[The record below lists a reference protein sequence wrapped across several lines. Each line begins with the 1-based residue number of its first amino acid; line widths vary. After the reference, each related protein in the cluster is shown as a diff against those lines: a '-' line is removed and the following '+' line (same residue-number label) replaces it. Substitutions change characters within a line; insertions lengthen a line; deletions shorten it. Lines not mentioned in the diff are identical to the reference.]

1 MAEYVCRLGTPT
13 GEVIT
18 RTVEAT
24 AERDLRSKLERDGY
38 RIFAINATGAAS
50 VRKAFGGESRARKIK
65 NDDFL
70 LFNQQ
75 LSALLRAGLPILQ
88 AIGILRKR
96 VPSEHLRLL
105 LEGVEEKIRA
115 GQALSQAFAA
125 QGDAFP
131 RIYIASILAGERSGS
146 LDEVLLRYV
155 SYQKTIT
162 GARQKIKKAL
172 AYPAVLVAASF
183 ILVMV
188 LSIYVIPQFMKLY
201 EGVGAQQLPA
211 ITIAVVGTA
220 QFISSNLIWLI
231 PTVAGTLIFLLV
243 WRRTPQGRLTIDQWI
258 LKAPIA
264 GETVRQITTAQ
275 FTRSLATLLAGG
287 ITLPESV
294 EIASE
299 SITNRALRR
308 ASAGVLTG
316 IQQGRPFTES
326 LEASGWI
333 SELALDMIGV
343 GERSGA
349 LREMLDEVANFY
361 DSEIDVRLN
370 TITTFIEP
378 FILIFM
384 GSLVMTILLAMYLPL
399 FYMIGNMG
407 AGGGGGGVSQ

>member
-1 MAEYVCRLGTPT
+1 MAEYVCRIGTPT
-13 GEVIT
+13 GEIVT
-18 RTVEAT
+18 RTIEAT
-24 AERDLRSKLERDGY
+24 AERELRAKLEREGF
-38 RIFAINATGAAS
+38 RVFSVAAGGAAGL
-50 VRKAFGGESRARKIK
+50 RRAIGGESHGRKIK
-65 NDDFL
+65 TEDFL

-96 VPSEHLRLL
+96 VPNEHLKLV
-105 LEGVEEKIRA
+105 LEDIEGKVRG

-125 QGDAFP
+125 QGDTFP
-131 RIYIASILAGERSGS
+131 RIYVASILAGERSGS

-162 GARQKIKKAL
+162 EARRKIKKSL
-172 AYPAVLVAASF
+172 TYPAVLFSASI

-188 LSIYVIPQFMKLY
+188 LSTYVIPQFMKLY
-201 EGVGAQQLPA
+201 AGQEGNLPV
-211 ITIAVVGTA
+211 ITTAVVA
-220 QFISSNLIWLI
+220 IADFISANLTWLI
-231 PTVAGTLIFLLV
+231 PTVIGTVIFLLF
-243 WRRTPQGRLTIDQWI
+243 WRRTPAGRLRIDQWT
-258 LKAPIA
+258 LKLPVA
-264 GETVRQITTAQ
+264 GETVKMLTIAQ

-299 SITNRALRR
+299 SITNRALR
-308 ASAGVLTG
+308 ASSAGVLTG
-316 IQQGRPFTES
+316 IREGRPFTES
-326 LEASGWI
+326 LEASGWV

-361 DSEIDVRLN
+361 DGEVEVRLN

-378 FILIFM
+378 IILIFM

-399 FYMIGNMG
+399 FNMIGNLS
-407 AGGGGGGVSQ
+407 GGRG

>member
-13 GEVIT
+13 GEVVT

-24 AERDLRSKLERDGY
+24 AERDLRSRLEREGF
-38 RIFAINATGAAS
+38 RVFSIAAAGTINI
-50 VRKAFGGESRARKIK
+50 RRAFGREQHVKKIK
-65 NDDFL
+65 TEDFL

-75 LSALLRAGLPILQ
+75 MSALLRAGLPILQ

-96 VPSEHLRLL
+96 VSNEHLRLI
-105 LEGVEEKIRA
+105 LEDVEAKVRS
-115 GQALSQAFAA
+115 GQALSKAFAA

-131 RIYIASILAGERSGS
+131 RIYIASILAGERAGT

-162 GARQKIKKAL
+162 EARRKIKKSL
-172 AYPAVLVAASF
+172 AYPAVLVGAS
-183 ILVMV
+183 IVLVMV
-188 LSIYVIPQFMKLY
+188 LSTYVIPQFMKLY
-201 EGVGAQQLPA
+201 SGVGAQELPS
-211 ITIAVVGTA
+211 ITIAVES
-220 QFISSNLIWLI
+220 ISEFVSKNLIWMI
-231 PTVAGTLIFLLV
+231 PAAIGALIFIFV
-243 WRRTPQGRLTIDQWI
+243 WRRTPTGRLTIDRWI
-258 LKAPIA
+258 LRTPVA
-264 GETVRQITTAQ
+264 GETVRQMTIAQ

-299 SITNRALRR
+299 SITNRALSL
-308 ASAGVLTG
+308 ASSGVLTG
-316 IQQGRPFTES
+316 IREGRPFTES

-333 SELALDMIGV
+333 SELATDMIGV

-378 FILIFM
+378 IILVFM
-384 GSLVMTILLAMYLPL
+384 GSLVMTILLAMYMPL

-407 AGGGGGGVSQ
+407 QTHAVPH

>member
-1 MAEYVCRLGTPT
+1 MAEFTCRLGTPT
-13 GEVIT
+13 GEVVT
-18 RTVEAT
+18 RTFEAT
-24 AERDLRSKLERDGY
+24 AERDLRAKLEREGFK
-38 RIFAINATGAAS
+38 IFSVAMTGTAG
-50 VRKAFGGESRARKIK
+50 VRRALGGQTRARKIK
-65 NDDFL
+65 TEDFL

-96 VPSEHLRLL
+96 VPNERLRVV
-105 LEGVEEKIRA
+105 LEDIEEKVRA

-125 QGDAFP
+125 QGDSFP
-131 RIYIASILAGERSGS
+131 RIYVASILAGERSGS

-155 SYQKTIT
+155 SYQKTIAE
-162 GARQKIKKAL
+162 ARRKIKKSL
-172 AYPAVLVAASF
+172 TYPAFLVTAS
-183 ILVMV
+183 IGLVMV
-188 LSIYVIPQFMKLY
+188 LSTYVIPQFMKLY
-201 EGVGAQQLPA
+201 SGVGATQLPTV
-211 ITIAVVGTA
+211 TIVVVSTA
-220 QFISSNLIWLI
+220 EFIRANLTWLI
-231 PTVAGTLIFLLV
+231 PTILGALIFILY
-243 WRRTPQGRLTIDQWI
+243 WRRTPTGRLAIDRWI
-258 LKAPIA
+258 LKTPVA
-264 GETVRQITTAQ
+264 GETVRQMTIAQ

-299 SITNRALRR
+299 SITNRALRT

-316 IQQGRPFTES
+316 IREGRSFTES
-326 LEASGWI
+326 LETGGWM

-361 DSEIDVRLN
+361 DSELDVRLN

-378 FILIFM
+378 IILIFM

-407 AGGGGGGVSQ
+407 SGAQ

>member
-13 GEVIT
+13 GEVVT
-18 RTVEAT
+18 RTIEAT
-24 AERDLRSKLERDGY
+24 AERDLRSKLEREGF
-38 RIFAINATGAAS
+38 RIFSIAS
-50 VRKAFGGESRARKIK
+50 AGSLNVRRAFGGEQRVRKIK
-65 NDDFL
+65 KEDFL

-96 VPSEHLRLL
+96 VSNEHLRLV
-105 LEGVEEKIRA
+105 LEDVEQKVRS
-115 GQALSQAFAA
+115 GQALSKAFAA

-131 RIYIASILAGERSGS
+131 RLYIASIMAGERAGT

-155 SYQKTIT
+155 TYQKTIT
-162 GARQKIKKAL
+162 EARRKIKKSL
-172 AYPAVLVAASF
+172 AYPMVLVGASI

-188 LSIYVIPQFMKLY
+188 LSTFVIPQFMKLY
-201 EGVGAQQLPA
+201 SGVGAQELPTV
-211 ITIAVVGTA
+211 TIAVVSISG
-220 QFISSNLIWLI
+220 FISANLIWLI
-231 PTVAGTLIFLLV
+231 PTIIGALIFIFV
-243 WRRTPQGRLTIDQWI
+243 WRRTPTGRLAVDRWI
-258 LKAPIA
+258 LRTPIA
-264 GETVRQITTAQ
+264 GETVRQLTIAQ

-294 EIASE
+294 EIAGE
-299 SITNRALRR
+299 SITNRALQH
-308 ASAGVLTG
+308 ASSGVLVG
-316 IQQGRPFTES
+316 IREGRPFTES
-326 LEASGWI
+326 LEASGWV
-333 SELALDMIGV
+333 SELALDMIAV

-378 FILIFM
+378 VILVFM

-407 AGGGGGGVSQ
+407 QGQGMPH

>member
-1 MAEYVCRLGTPT
+1 MAEFICRLGTPT
-13 GEVIT
+13 GEVVT

-24 AERDLRSKLERDGY
+24 AERDLRNKLEREGF
-38 RIFAINATGAAS
+38 RIFSIAATGS
-50 VRKAFGGESRARKIK
+50 VSIRRAFGGEQHVRKIK
-65 NDDFL
+65 TEDFL

-96 VPSEHLRLL
+96 VHNEQLRLT
-105 LEGVEEKIRA
+105 LEDVEEKVRA

-131 RIYIASILAGERSGS
+131 RIYVASILAGERSGS

-162 GARQKIKKAL
+162 EARRKIKKSL
-172 AYPAVLVAASF
+172 AYPAVLVGASF
-183 ILVMV
+183 LLVMV
-188 LSIYVIPQFMKLY
+188 LSTYVIPQFMKLY
-201 EGVGAQQLPA
+201 SGVGAQELP
-211 ITIAVVGTA
+211 TVTVAVVATSE
-220 QFISSNLIWLI
+220 FISKNLIWLI
-231 PTVAGTLIFLLV
+231 PTVIGVLIFVFV
-243 WRRTPQGRLTIDQWI
+243 WRRTPTGRLTIDRWI
-258 LKAPIA
+258 LKTPIA
-264 GETVRQITTAQ
+264 GETVRQLTIAQ

-294 EIASE
+294 EIAGE
-299 SITNRALRR
+299 SITNRALRQ
-308 ASAGVLTG
+308 ASVGVLVG
-316 IQQGRPFTES
+316 IREGRPFTES
-326 LEASGWI
+326 LEASGWVA
-333 SELALDMIGV
+333 ELAIDMIGV

-378 FILIFM
+378 IILIFM

-407 AGGGGGGVSQ
+407 QTQVVPR

>member
-13 GEVIT
+13 GEVVT
-18 RTVEAT
+18 KTVEAT
-24 AERDLRSKLERDGY
+24 AERDLRSKLEREGF
-38 RIFAINATGAAS
+38 RVFSIAS
-50 VRKAFGGESRARKIK
+50 SGTMNVRRAFGGEQRVRKIK
-65 NDDFL
+65 TEDFL

-96 VPSEHLRLL
+96 VHNEQLRLT
-105 LEGVEEKIRA
+105 LEDVEEKVRA

-131 RIYIASILAGERSGS
+131 RIYIASILAGERAGS

-162 GARQKIKKAL
+162 EARRKIKKSL
-172 AYPAVLVAASF
+172 AYPTVLVGAS
-183 ILVMV
+183 IVLVMV
-188 LSIYVIPQFMKLY
+188 LSTYVIPQFMKLY
-201 EGVGAQQLPA
+201 SGVGAQELPMV
-211 ITIAVVGTA
+211 TVVVVSTA
-220 QFISSNLIWLI
+220 EFVSKNLIWLI
-231 PTVAGTLIFLLV
+231 PTIIGGLIFIFV
-243 WRRTPQGRLTIDQWI
+243 WRRTPTGRLTIDRWI
-258 LKAPIA
+258 LKMPVA
-264 GETVRQITTAQ
+264 GETVRQMTIAQ

-299 SITNRALRR
+299 AITNRALSY
-308 ASAGVLTG
+308 ASRNVLSG
-316 IQQGRPFTES
+316 IREGKPFTDS
-326 LEASGWI
+326 LEASGWV
-333 SELALDMIGV
+333 SELATDMIGV

-378 FILIFM
+378 VILVFM

-407 AGGGGGGVSQ
+407 QSHVVPQ

>member
-13 GEVIT
+13 GEIIT
-18 RTVEAT
+18 RTIEAT
-24 AERDLRSKLERDGY
+24 AERELRTKLEREGF
-38 RIFAINATGAAS
+38 RVFSVATGGSTGLRRAI
-50 VRKAFGGESRARKIK
+50 GGESHGHKIK
-65 NDDFL
+65 TEDFL

-96 VPSEHLRLL
+96 VPNDRLRLV
-105 LEGVEEKIRA
+105 LEDIEEKVRG

-125 QGDAFP
+125 QGDTFP
-131 RIYIASILAGERSGS
+131 RIYVASILAGERSGS

-162 GARQKIKKAL
+162 EARRKIKKSL
-172 AYPAVLVAASF
+172 TYPAVLFSAS
-183 ILVMV
+183 ILLVMV
-188 LSIYVIPQFMKLY
+188 LSTYVIPQFMKLY
-201 EGVGAQQLPA
+201 AGQEGNLPVV
-211 ITIAVVGTA
+211 TTTVVAVA
-220 QFISSNLIWLI
+220 DFISGNLTWLI
-231 PTVAGTLIFLLV
+231 PTVIGTAIFLLF
-243 WRRTPQGRLTIDQWI
+243 WRRTPTGRLWIDQWT
-258 LKAPIA
+258 LKLPVA
-264 GETVRQITTAQ
+264 GETVKMLTIAQ

-299 SITNRALRR
+299 SITNRALRLS
-308 ASAGVLTG
+308 SAGVLTG
-316 IQQGRPFTES
+316 IREGRPFTES
-326 LEASGWI
+326 LEASGWV

-361 DSEIDVRLN
+361 DGEVEVRLN

-378 FILIFM
+378 VILIFM

-399 FYMIGNMG
+399 FNMIGNLS
-407 AGGGGGGVSQ
+407 GGRG

>member
-1 MAEYVCRLGTPT
+1 MAEYICRLGTPT
-13 GEVIT
+13 GEVVT
-18 RTVEAT
+18 RTIEAP
-24 AERDLRSKLERDGY
+24 AERDLRSKLEREGF
-38 RIFAINATGAAS
+38 RIFSVSAKGSAGIRRSLGAEP
-50 VRKAFGGESRARKIK
+50 RQRKIK
-65 NDDFL
+65 TEDFL

-96 VPSEHLRLL
+96 VPSERLKAL
-105 LEGVEEKIRA
+105 LEDVEEKIRE
-115 GQALSQAFAA
+115 GHALSAAFAA

-155 SYQKTIT
+155 SFQKTIT
-162 GARQKIKKAL
+162 EARRKIKKSL
-172 AYPAVLVAASF
+172 AYPAVLVSASI

-188 LSIYVIPQFMKLY
+188 LSTYVIPQFMKLY
-201 EGVGAQQLPA
+201 GGVGAQQLPM
-211 ITIAVVGTA
+211 ITVAVVSTA
-220 QFISSNLIWLI
+220 EFISGNLTWII
-231 PTVAGTLIFLLV
+231 PTILGTLIFLFF
-243 WRRTPQGRLTIDQWI
+243 WRRTPSGRYKIDSWI
-258 LKAPIA
+258 VKAPVA
-264 GETVRQITTAQ
+264 GETVRQLTIAQ

-299 SITNRALRR
+299 SITNRALSH
-308 ASAGVLTG
+308 ASQGVLVRIREG
-316 IQQGRPFTES
+316 KPFTES
-326 LEASGWI
+326 LEASGWV

-361 DSEIDVRLN
+361 DSEVDLRLN

-378 FILIFM
+378 VILVFM

-399 FYMIGNMG
+399 FYMIGSMGEGGMG
-407 AGGGGGGVSQ
+407 AR

>member
-18 RTVEAT
+18 RTLEAA
-24 AERDLRSKLERDGY
+24 AEEDLRSKLEREGY
-38 RIFAINATGAAS
+38 RIFTVSATGAAGI
-50 VRKAFGGESRARKIK
+50 RRALGGGEKSARKIK

-96 VPSEHLRLL
+96 VTSEQLRLL
-105 LEGVEEKIRA
+105 LEGVEEKVRA
-115 GQALSQAFAA
+115 GQALSQAFAS

-155 SYQKTIT
+155 GYQKTIT
-162 GARQKIKKAL
+162 GARQKIKKSL
-172 AYPAVLVAASF
+172 AYPTVLISASI

-188 LSIYVIPQFMKLY
+188 LSTYVIPQFMKLY
-201 EGVGAQQLPA
+201 GGVGAQELPT

-220 QFISSNLIWLI
+220 EFISKNLIWMV
-231 PTVAGTLIFLLV
+231 PTVIGLLIFLFF
-243 WRRTPQGRLTIDQWI
+243 WRRTPQGRLSIDQWI
-258 LKAPIA
+258 LKAPLA
-264 GETVRQITTAQ
+264 GETVRQITIAQ

-308 ASAGVLTG
+308 SSEGVLVG
-316 IQQGRPFTES
+316 IREGRPFTES
-326 LEASGWI
+326 LEASGWV
-333 SELALDMIGV
+333 SELATDMIGV

-378 FILIFM
+378 VILVFM

-407 AGGGGGGVSQ
+407 RGGIGPN

>member
-1 MAEYVCRLGTPT
+1 MAEFVCRVGTPT
-13 GEVIT
+13 GEVVT
-18 RTVEAT
+18 RMIEAN
-24 AERDLRSKLERDGY
+24 AERDLRSKLEREGF
-38 RIFAINATGAAS
+38 RVFSISSSNS
-50 VRKAFGGESRARKIK
+50 VNVRRAFGGESRTLKIK
-65 NDDFL
+65 TEAFL

-96 VPSEHLRLL
+96 VPDDRLRLL
-105 LEGVEEKIRA
+105 LEDVETKIRS
-115 GQALSQAFAA
+115 GLALSQAFAA

-146 LDEVLLRYV
+146 LDEVLTRYV
-155 SYQKTIT
+155 SYQKTISA
-162 GARQKIKKAL
+162 ARRKIKKSL
-172 AYPAVLVAASF
+172 AYPAVLVSASI

-188 LSIYVIPQFMKLY
+188 LSTFVIPQFMKLY

-211 ITIAVVGTA
+211 VTLAVVGIA
-220 QFISSNLIWLI
+220 EFMRGNLLWII
-231 PTVAGTLIFLLV
+231 PTIVGVIIFLLV
-243 WRRTPQGRLTIDQWI
+243 WRRTPGGRLTIDRWI
-258 LKAPIA
+258 LKTPVA
-264 GETVRQITTAQ
+264 GETVRQLTLAQ

-294 EIASE
+294 EIAGE
-299 SITNRALRR
+299 SITNRGLRM
-308 ASAGVLTG
+308 ASQNVLVN
-316 IQQGRPFTES
+316 IREGRSFTES

-333 SELALDMIGV
+333 SELAIDMIGV

-378 FILIFM
+378 VILAFM

-399 FYMIGNMG
+399 FNMIGNMG
-407 AGGGGGGVSQ
+407 GSPTGMH

>member
-1 MAEYVCRLGTPT
+1 MAEFICRLGTPT
-13 GEVIT
+13 GDVVT
-18 RTVEAT
+18 RTFEAT
-24 AERDLRSKLERDGY
+24 AERDLRAKLEREGFK
-38 RIFAINATGAAS
+38 IFSVAVTGTAG
-50 VRKAFGGESRARKIK
+50 VRRALGGQTRVRKIK
-65 NDDFL
+65 TEDFL

-75 LSALLRAGLPILQ
+75 MSALLRAGLPILQ

-96 VPSEHLRLL
+96 VPNERLRLV
-105 LEGVEEKIRA
+105 LEDVEEKVRA

-155 SYQKTIT
+155 SYQKTIAE
-162 GARQKIKKAL
+162 ARRKIRKSL
-172 AYPAVLVAASF
+172 TYPAFLVTASLV
-183 ILVMV
+183 LVMV
-188 LSIYVIPQFMKLY
+188 LSTYVIPQFMKLY
-201 EGVGAQQLPA
+201 GGVGATQLP
-211 ITIAVVGTA
+211 TVTVVVVSTA
-220 QFISSNLIWLI
+220 EFIRSNLTWLI
-231 PTVAGTLIFLLV
+231 PTIIGSVLFLLY
-243 WRRTPQGRLTIDQWI
+243 WRRTPTGRLSIDRWI
-258 LKAPIA
+258 LKTPVA
-264 GETVRQITTAQ
+264 GETVRQMTIAQ

-299 SITNRALRR
+299 SITNRALRT
-308 ASAGVLTG
+308 ASSGVLTG
-316 IQQGRPFTES
+316 IREGRSFTES
-326 LEASGWI
+326 LETSGWI

-361 DSEIDVRLN
+361 DSELDVRLN

-378 FILIFM
+378 IILIFM

-407 AGGGGGGVSQ
+407 SH